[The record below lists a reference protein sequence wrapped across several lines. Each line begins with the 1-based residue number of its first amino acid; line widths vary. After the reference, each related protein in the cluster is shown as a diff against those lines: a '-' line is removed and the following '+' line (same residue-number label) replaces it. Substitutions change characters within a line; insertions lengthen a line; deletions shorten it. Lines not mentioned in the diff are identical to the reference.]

1 MQENRHCVQFFQ
13 DLISSIQSAC
23 LKHIYCSVSVE
34 VSGYLAIEID
44 STRKERYVISE
55 LVHAGGGVISESF
68 CSKAFSA
75 TPPSSVVSRPVAS
88 HGHVVRTTASPPRK
102 FSISPPPPLP
112 PRSSARTSL
121 SSSRRPNSRSSPAD
135 ARTIL
140 PSEQRRSRSPL
151 GDQAVCVKSEP
162 SDESCRF
169 QKEWTLYEVAVEKN
183 SVSNDTATVGP
194 DDNGTP
200 NGAGSYS
207 SSIESERGGVHEH
220 VHQSSASDDST
231 RTRLLSTDSGAHGFV
246 DPNLSNDAVPVG
258 GPWSVT
264 AGTGTQ
270 RKRAAE
276 PGQTSA
282 QPKKGKQLQ
291 VKQEAEDTN
300 YRRAATASEEDIV
313 VVPVTGA
320 ESDED
325 ICVLEAS
332 GSFVSADDDDDD
344 CVIFAES
351 TVPVRQQPQ
360 QHQQHGNASLQQWAA
375 QQGLGNFTPG
385 RPDPETSKHTVRK
398 TRAHVQLFHRYLQAS
413 GDNRPM
419 ESIQP
424 NELDPLL
431 GSFLTEV
438 RKEDGEEYEPV
449 YLKNI
454 QSSLERYLRY
464 RGYSWSITRDSA
476 FAGSR
481 AKLKTKQDLLVEQGK
496 GQGIPRFDMLTPQDV
511 DTFYACGQLGTSSAD
526 SLINTL
532 WFLLSIRFG
541 FRMVREHSEMVWGD
555 LHLQQDSEGQEQ
567 LVFTGMSGLTPVFRR
582 AVTAEPNNT
591 QRCLV
596 AVYKR
601 YRELRPPSILNP
613 ESPFYLAVNHPYG
626 QDADRCPWFRTTA
639 CGSTRLANVVRR
651 MAEACGMGQR
661 RLTNSSIHSI
671 INFRNNL

>member
-55 LVHAGGGVISESF
+55 LVHAG
-68 CSKAFSA
+68 
-75 TPPSSVVSRPVAS
+75 
-88 HGHVVRTTASPPRK
+88 
-102 FSISPPPPLP
+102 
-112 PRSSARTSL
+112 
-121 SSSRRPNSRSSPAD
+121 
-135 ARTIL
+135 
-140 PSEQRRSRSPL
+140 
-151 GDQAVCVKSEP
+151 
-162 SDESCRF
+162 
-169 QKEWTLYEVAVEKN
+169 
-183 SVSNDTATVGP
+183 
-194 DDNGTP
+194 
-200 NGAGSYS
+200 
-207 SSIESERGGVHEH
+207 
-220 VHQSSASDDST
+220 
-231 RTRLLSTDSGAHGFV
+231 
-246 DPNLSNDAVPVG
+246 
-258 GPWSVT
+258 
-264 AGTGTQ
+264 GTGTQ

-351 TVPVRQQPQ
+351 TVPVR
-360 QHQQHGNASLQQWAA
+360 
-375 QQGLGNFTPG
+375 
-385 RPDPETSKHTVRK
+385 
-398 TRAHVQLFHRYLQAS
+398 
-413 GDNRPM
+413 
-419 ESIQP
+419 
-424 NELDPLL
+424 
-431 GSFLTEV
+431 
-438 RKEDGEEYEPV
+438 KEDGEDLPIGPIAHP
-449 YLKNI
+449 LWAGAD
-454 QSSLERYLRY
+454 L
-464 RGYSWSITRDSA
+464 
-476 FAGSR
+476 GSR

-541 FRMVREHSEMVWGD
+541 FRMVWGD

-626 QDADRCPWFRTTA
+626 QDADRP
-639 CGSTRLANVVRR
+639 
-651 MAEACGMGQR
+651 CGMGQR

>member
-55 LVHAGGGVISESF
+55 LVHAG
-68 CSKAFSA
+68 
-75 TPPSSVVSRPVAS
+75 
-88 HGHVVRTTASPPRK
+88 
-102 FSISPPPPLP
+102 
-112 PRSSARTSL
+112 
-121 SSSRRPNSRSSPAD
+121 
-135 ARTIL
+135 
-140 PSEQRRSRSPL
+140 
-151 GDQAVCVKSEP
+151 
-162 SDESCRF
+162 
-169 QKEWTLYEVAVEKN
+169 
-183 SVSNDTATVGP
+183 
-194 DDNGTP
+194 
-200 NGAGSYS
+200 
-207 SSIESERGGVHEH
+207 
-220 VHQSSASDDST
+220 
-231 RTRLLSTDSGAHGFV
+231 
-246 DPNLSNDAVPVG
+246 
-258 GPWSVT
+258 
-264 AGTGTQ
+264 GTGTQ

-351 TVPVRQQPQ
+351 TVP
-360 QHQQHGNASLQQWAA
+360 
-375 QQGLGNFTPG
+375 
-385 RPDPETSKHTVRK
+385 
-398 TRAHVQLFHRYLQAS
+398 
-413 GDNRPM
+413 
-419 ESIQP
+419 
-424 NELDPLL
+424 
-431 GSFLTEV
+431 V

-541 FRMVREHSEMVWGD
+541 FRMVWGD

-626 QDADRCPWFRTTA
+626 QDAD
-639 CGSTRLANVVRR
+639 STRLANVVRR

>member
-1 MQENRHCVQFFQ
+1 MPCPWE
-13 DLISSIQSAC
+13 
-23 LKHIYCSVSVE
+23 
-34 VSGYLAIEID
+34 
-44 STRKERYVISE
+44 
-55 LVHAGGGVISESF
+55 
-68 CSKAFSA
+68 
-75 TPPSSVVSRPVAS
+75 
-88 HGHVVRTTASPPRK
+88 
-102 FSISPPPPLP
+102 
-112 PRSSARTSL
+112 
-121 SSSRRPNSRSSPAD
+121 
-135 ARTIL
+135 
-140 PSEQRRSRSPL
+140 
-151 GDQAVCVKSEP
+151 
-162 SDESCRF
+162 
-169 QKEWTLYEVAVEKN
+169 
-183 SVSNDTATVGP
+183 
-194 DDNGTP
+194 
-200 NGAGSYS
+200 
-207 SSIESERGGVHEH
+207 
-220 VHQSSASDDST
+220 
-231 RTRLLSTDSGAHGFV
+231 AH
-246 DPNLSNDAVPVG
+246 
-258 GPWSVT
+258 
-264 AGTGTQ
+264 
-270 RKRAAE
+270 
-276 PGQTSA
+276 
-282 QPKKGKQLQ
+282 GKQLQ

-351 TVPVRQQPQ
+351 TVPVRQQ
-360 QHQQHGNASLQQWAA
+360 ASATTSSTGMRPFSSGRRNRDWEPSDTSAD
-375 QQGLGNFTPG
+375 FTPG

-431 GSFLTEV
+431 GSFLTE
-438 RKEDGEEYEPV
+438 
-449 YLKNI
+449 NI

-651 MAEACGMGQR
+651 MAEAVRHGAATTDQQQHPQHHQLQEQSVMPAKSHSHPQAYQ
-661 RLTNSSIHSI
+661 LNTLIHGKPPLCRGEK
-671 INFRNNL
+671 FCPFYH